1 MREKPGLKVGP
12 FQFSFKQ
19 FSMSF
24 VAKLL
29 DLTKFHLKILMWS
42 RERCVQVFQVA
53 EEKKNRES

>member
-19 FSMSF
+19 FNTSF

-29 DLTKFHLKILMWS
+29 DVTKLHLKIFMWS
-42 RERCVQVFQVA
+42 RERHFPVFQVA
-53 EEKKNRES
+53 EEKN

>member
-24 VAKLL
+24 VAKIL
-29 DLTKFHLKILMWS
+29 DLTKFHLKNLMWS
-42 RERCVQVFQVA
+42 RERRVQVF
-53 EEKKNRES
+53 